1 MISDPGLTLTLY
13 AAEPGQ
19 PTANALD
26 LLDRPADI
34 HPSRH
39 LTQLTIDGQAVHRA
53 RLLTVGNGIVVNVPV
68 NGMIQAR

>member
-26 LLDRPADI
+26 LPASWTAQPI
-34 HPSRH
+34 HTHPD
-39 LTQLTIDGQAVHRA
+39 T
-53 RLLTVGNGIVVNVPV
+53 
-68 NGMIQAR
+68 